1 MSDEARGV
9 VMYSTG
15 WCPYC
20 MAARDLLQRKGVAYE
35 EIDVMDAPEQ
45 RREMRERSGRTS
57 VPQVFIGER
66 HIGGYDDL
74 SALERAGEL
83 DTLLGTVGNDKD
95 QGL

>member
-1 MSDEARGV
+1 MTGAVPSI

-35 EIDVMDAPEQ
+35 EIDVMDTPER
-45 RREMRERSGRTS
+45 RREMCERSGRTS
-57 VPQVFIGER
+57 VPQVFVGER
-66 HIGGYDDL
+66 HIGGYDEL

-83 DTLLGTVGNDKD
+83 DALLGAAPGDHD
-95 QGL
+95 